1 MNKNKVNP
9 WMISTAVLAL
19 VVGFLIGCESPRQQV
34 SAQTPEGITAI
45 EMELVLNKFFP
56 KGTDFVE
63 EHISNV
69 PGGESVLLYEV
80 PIGKYLVVESFGASN
95 GNLIVIGQ
103 GENPANNDGPTLL
116 YPGDQLEYTA
126 GNYAGQHFCFVLG
139 YLLNAD

>member
-80 PIGKYLVVESFGASN
+80 PIGK
-95 GNLIVIGQ
+95 
-103 GENPANNDGPTLL
+103 
-116 YPGDQLEYTA
+116 
-126 GNYAGQHFCFVLG
+126 
-139 YLLNAD
+139 